1 MSHNLFSETGV
12 EAMVKAANREL
23 PRKAERPLWLRMEH
37 NKLQDTEKFARDIER
52 QGIFKIPRCFKVL
65 LALIISWCHVDFYRI
80 ENAHIGMFR
89 LKWIEALIEMQVP
102 SVNLIGITF

>member
-1 MSHNLFSETGV
+1 M

-52 QGIFKIPRCFKVL
+52 QGILKIPRCSKVF
-65 LALIISWCHVDFYRI
+65 ALMISWCHVDF
-80 ENAHIGMFR
+80 
-89 LKWIEALIEMQVP
+89 
-102 SVNLIGITF
+102 